1 MPSLSTLKVKDF
13 NKEAESSGTNALQML
28 QSAYTQKY
36 VNLFVGSLCLHGGG
50 TTGNLSSIS
59 SNTNYCL
66 LDIHLMDA
74 RFLRRGGQASQASP
88 KQPPDEPTG
97 MEGLSDS
104 DLKTLLQN
112 FKDLSSDEQ
121 HGLIAYLKKLEFKEP
136 KRVEKL
142 RKFVNLDPE
151 RDNLGKITFSSFIT
165 I

>member
-1 MPSLSTLKVKDF
+1 
-13 NKEAESSGTNALQML
+13 
-28 QSAYTQKY
+28 
-36 VNLFVGSLCLHGGG
+36 
-50 TTGNLSSIS
+50 
-59 SNTNYCL
+59 
-66 LDIHLMDA
+66 MDA
-74 RFLRRGGQASQASP
+74 CFRCRGGQVSQASP
-88 KQPPDEPTG
+88 KPPPDEPTG

-151 RDNLGKITFSSFIT
+151 RDNLGNFLFICYLKNY
-165 I
+165 